1 MPRALALAVAA
12 VAALV
17 LATTAGAAAPR
28 YILVSGP
35 GVSEPVLLGDWSE
48 NLELLTALVTAPH
61 ADRATIRGLGA
72 RPRLRLGLFWGWP
85 ENPRP
90 TSPAE
95 ANQTGWLYPA
105 VGSNPAVI
113 DLLVSGVRVPRI
125 APTGVVRILEGH
137 GVATL
142 TTTSV
147 EDGPVPCT
155 PSEVRTTVR
164 RILAAFNRG
173 DLDAL
178 DRSFARDPGFRWYST
193 AEPGRRR
200 PMVIRARGSLVPYL
214 ARRHA
219 RGERLHLE
227 NIRVNGKT
235 EANPAYGNFTF
246 HLTRRSENLEQTR
259 YQGKGAAYCFRTA
272 PDVVLVWSMAPTHR
286 P

>member
-227 NIRVNGKT
+227 NIRVNGNT
-235 EANPAYGNFTF
+235 EANPPYRNFTF

>member
-48 NLELLTALVTAPH
+48 NLELLTALVTARH

-125 APTGVVRILEGH
+125 APTGVVRILERH

-155 PSEVRTTVR
+155 PSEVRATVR

-200 PMVIRARGSLVPYL
+200 PMVIRARGSLVPDL

-227 NIRVNGKT
+227 NIRVNGNT
-235 EANPAYGNFTF
+235 EANPPYGNFTF

>member
-48 NLELLTALVTAPH
+48 NLELLTALVTARH

-193 AEPGRRR
+193 AEPGRRQ

-227 NIRVNGKT
+227 NIRVNGNT
-235 EANPAYGNFTF
+235 EANPPYGNFTF

>member
-90 TSPAE
+90 TRPDE

-105 VGSNPAVI
+105 VGSQPAVI
-113 DLLVSGVRVPRI
+113 DLLVSGVRAPRV
-125 APTGVVRILEGH
+125 ASRAVVRILEGH
-137 GVATL
+137 GVPARPP
-142 TTTSV
+142 TTA

-155 PSEVRTTVR
+155 RPEGRTVVP

-173 DLDAL
+173 DLDTLNRA
-178 DRSFARDPGFRWYST
+178 FARDPGFRWYST
-193 AEPGRRR
+193 AEPGKRR
-200 PMVIRARGSLVPYL
+200 PTVIRARGSLLPYL

-227 NIRVNGKT
+227 NIRVNGNT
-235 EANPAYGNFTF
+235 RTDPPYGNFAF
-246 HLTRRSENLEQTR
+246 NLTRRDAKLDPIR
-259 YQGKGAAYCFRTA
+259 YRGKGAASCFATA
-272 PDVVLVWSMAPTHR
+272 PDVVVVWSMAPAR

>member
-48 NLELLTALVTAPH
+48 NLELLTALVTARH

-105 VGSNPAVI
+105 VASNPAVI

-125 APTGVVRILEGH
+125 APTGVVRILERH

-227 NIRVNGKT
+227 NIRVNGNT
-235 EANPAYGNFTF
+235 EANPPYGNFTF